1 MAEEEKP
8 NEAPILTEYTE
19 DHIRHLSDMEH
30 IRTRPGMYIGKL
42 GDGSHAEDGI
52 YVLLKEVIDN
62 SIDEFKMNA
71 GRRIEITVEDNLRV
85 SVRDY
90 GRGIP
95 LGKLIEAV
103 SMLNTGGKYDSKA
116 FKKSVG
122 LNGVG
127 VKAVNAL
134 SSHFEVRSHRDG
146 EMRRATFERGIL
158 TGESTEPTADEN
170 GTFIYFEPDSAL
182 FKNYTFRTEFI
193 ETMLRNYTYLNTGLT
208 IMFNGRRIH
217 SRNGLV
223 DLLNDNMTNDG
234 LYPIIHLKGEDI
246 EIAFT
251 HTGQYGEEYYS
262 FVNGQHTTQGGTHQS
277 AFKKHIAETIKDFS
291 GKNFDYGDIRNG
303 LVAAIAINIEEPLF
317 ESQTKIKLGSL
328 TTIPD
333 GGISIDKFVGDF
345 VKEQV
350 DNYLHKNTDI
360 ADIII
365 QKITENEKER
375 KAIAGVTKL
384 ARERAKK
391 ANLHNRKLRDCRIH
405 LNDAKGDLKED
416 SSIFI
421 TEGDSASGSIT
432 KSRDVTTQA
441 VFSLRGK
448 PLNCFGLTKKVV
460 YENEEFN
467 LLQAALNI
475 EDGLDGLRYNKVIVA
490 TDADVEGMHIR
501 LLMITFFL
509 QFFPELIKK
518 GHVYILQTPL
528 FRVRNR
534 KNKIGKQKLKELEE
548 EAKAAKSD
556 FITRYC
562 YSDEER
568 VAAIEALGP
577 DPEIT
582 RFKGLGEISPD
593 EFKHF
598 IGPDIRLEQ
607 VSLHKSDQVKELLEY
622 YMGKNT
628 MERQN
633 FIINNLVIE
642 EDRAEEDETAETA
655 I

>member
-234 LYPIIHLKGEDI
+234 LYPII
-246 EIAFT
+246 T
-251 HTGQYGEEYYS
+251 
-262 FVNGQHTTQGGTHQS
+262 
-277 AFKKHIAETIKDFS
+277 
-291 GKNFDYGDIRNG
+291 
-303 LVAAIAINIEEPLF
+303 
-317 ESQTKIKLGSL
+317 
-328 TTIPD
+328 
-333 GGISIDKFVGDF
+333 
-345 VKEQV
+345 
-350 DNYLHKNTDI
+350 
-360 ADIII
+360 
-365 QKITENEKER
+365 
-375 KAIAGVTKL
+375 
-384 ARERAKK
+384 
-391 ANLHNRKLRDCRIH
+391 
-405 LNDAKGDLKED
+405 
-416 SSIFI
+416 
-421 TEGDSASGSIT
+421 
-432 KSRDVTTQA
+432 
-441 VFSLRGK
+441 
-448 PLNCFGLTKKVV
+448 
-460 YENEEFN
+460 
-467 LLQAALNI
+467 
-475 EDGLDGLRYNKVIVA
+475 
-490 TDADVEGMHIR
+490 
-501 LLMITFFL
+501 
-509 QFFPELIKK
+509 
-518 GHVYILQTPL
+518 
-528 FRVRNR
+528 
-534 KNKIGKQKLKELEE
+534 
-548 EAKAAKSD
+548 
-556 FITRYC
+556 
-562 YSDEER
+562 
-568 VAAIEALGP
+568 
-577 DPEIT
+577 
-582 RFKGLGEISPD
+582 
-593 EFKHF
+593 
-598 IGPDIRLEQ
+598 
-607 VSLHKSDQVKELLEY
+607 
-622 YMGKNT
+622 
-628 MERQN
+628 
-633 FIINNLVIE
+633 
-642 EDRAEEDETAETA
+642 
-655 I
+655 